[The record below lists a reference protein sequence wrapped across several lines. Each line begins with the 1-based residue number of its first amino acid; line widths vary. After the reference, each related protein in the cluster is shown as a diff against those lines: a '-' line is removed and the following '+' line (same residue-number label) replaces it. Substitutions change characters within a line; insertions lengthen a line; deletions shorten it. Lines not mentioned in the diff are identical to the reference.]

1 MTAAFT
7 LKRLTDVA
15 DSAPR
20 LGVGA
25 DQESRFAND
34 DLDAEQTGVTHHR
47 FKAGRRQ
54 GIGHRHD
61 QAEEIYIVLS
71 GAGRIKLDDEILEI
85 EALDAIRVSPGVIRS
100 FEGGPQGLEVLA
112 VGAQY
117 DGDGE
122 VFEDWWSG

>member
-1 MTAAFT
+1 MAPAYT

-20 LGVGA
+20 LGFGA
-25 DQESRFAND
+25 NQESRFAND
-34 DLDAEQTGVTHHR
+34 DLAAERTGVTYHR

-61 QAEEIYIVLS
+61 QAEEIYVVLA

-100 FEGGPQGLEVLA
+100 FEAGPQGLEVLA
-112 VGAQY
+112 VGARH

-122 VFEDWWSG
+122 VFEDWWTD

>member
-1 MTAAFT
+1 MAAAYT

-15 DSAPR
+15 DSAPG
-20 LGVGA
+20 LGFGA
-25 DQESRFAND
+25 NQESRFAND
-34 DLDAEQTGVTHHR
+34 DLGAEQTGVTYHR

-61 QAEEIYIVLS
+61 QAEEIYVVLA

-85 EALDAIRVSPGVIRS
+85 EPLDAIRVSPGAIRS
-100 FEGGPQGLEVLA
+100 FEAGPQGLDVLA
-112 VGAQY
+112 VGAQH

-122 VFEDWWSG
+122 VFEDWWTD